1 MPPEPLPWERKEY
14 GFKDHRKHE
23 RGDSLGGGGSSF
35 ATRWR
40 EPYHGSRDFS
50 RGSPRRSLS
59 GHYRQGGSF
68 HQVYPEDFIGHGPT
82 PSRSDRIWSED
93 DGFRPSSARYFSG
106 YRSSS
111 SSSSSVGCNRENRG
125 SFRRP
130 PYWDVS
136 DFPRQ
141 QHHQETHAPS
151 QRPVSAPISSTSQT
165 SPLKKNDKI
174 DCIEDDLST
183 VHKFNHQDNSLGT
196 IAWKKW
202 NRPTS
207 TKTGRSETEN
217 AGTEVALP
225 LEKETP
231 TRSPVASLASNES
244 APKKPRLGWGQGL
257 AKYEKQKVV
266 GSTEPSVRGISQCL
280 SPSTPSSAT
289 CSSSPGTEDKLCSR
303 VGNNDNDDLH
313 VSSFPS
319 FYEEILASLDN
330 LEVNPI
336 SSLDSLL
343 VDLFQSE
350 DAFGGDPNLMRHSA
364 TNKLSKLKSHV
375 SNAFEKIEN
384 KIDLL
389 EKELKAIT
397 CDTKANAYQGSL
409 KSEDDS
415 ASLLSRRSLDDL
427 SNESKDL
434 KDQQVKCIEE
444 SLFDDHEHRPSSRL
458 DEHNTVV
465 KETVLSTLEKELP
478 VCGMEKMVSTLSSN
492 EVETWKA
499 SILSEMENSQGG
511 GKPMVPSEA
520 ESLSFMN
527 NSVLI
532 SCGGMTQR
540 KTESNLVNSIVDSNR
555 NISKFSWEVFN
566 TTFSNDLPGSDV
578 WGFVNFTSCR
588 KHELNVKEKLAV
600 AKRQLKFRE
609 RVLTLKFRALHH
621 LWREDLHLLSI
632 KKLRTKSSKRTEL
645 SNRSFL
651 NGSQKQR
658 SSIRSQS
665 ALPAGNIT
673 LVPTTEI
680 MNFTS
685 KFLLDSQIK
694 ICRNNLKMPAML
706 LNEKYQR
713 YSKFVTHNGLIE
725 DPVTSEQERGMINP
739 WSHVE
744 KEVFKEMLA
753 RYGKDFTK
761 ISSFLDHKTTADC
774 IEFYYKSHKSE
785 SFKDVKKS
793 LDLRKQQ
800 QSLPANTYLVA
811 SGKNWNNKT
820 SVASL
825 DLNWNNKTSVAS
837 LDLLG
842 AASVMALHNQ
852 DTARIEKYAG
862 GSKNLDEANEHTSAQ
877 ERVAADVLAGI
888 CGLVSPESA
897 SPYGTSSIDPAKNMK
912 DEESLDEE
920 DTCSDEGCGELDSAD
935 WTDEEKAMFIQAL
948 SMYSKDFTSIS
959 SYMKTR
965 SREQCKIFFSK
976 ARKCLSL
983 DTIHQGC
990 ANGITPV
997 SLTNGGR
1004 SDTDDACIAEM
1015 NSAICSTQSCSKID
1029 EDVSQPL
1036 VGTNYEGIDH
1046 SASTDFHVKNDF
1058 EVNDYSASTDFQ
1070 VKTERSNEQAD
1081 NVSVRPSLAD
1091 YRDEVVRQVSIV
1103 HDVKQA
1109 GSRDDLQS
1117 DVPLKENIITSSA
1130 IEAVKLHEAAD
1141 SADSEAKIEGV
1152 NNVVSLAERIVSI
1165 RKSEQVEECLE
1176 GESNRQTASLVTDAG
1191 IAGCFPSGNMEKE
1204 VDIKPSLDREIEL
1217 SNKKLIN
1224 ANFTTNGDDPLW
1236 SMKDS
1241 VQSVPSIVSAP
1252 KANGYHHLT
1261 SDSNSQGQV
1270 QVDAHPSATEKP
1282 RSTLKQENGHSLL
1295 VNSFMSDPANICFG
1309 GAPSFLYETTLNFE
1323 EHGNNRHQNSIKRDL
1338 SQQYMLRNLPLSQVN
1353 QSMHILRGY
1362 PLQSLKQEANAET
1375 NIHASKKPSQL
1386 QVETMKTGAFQ
1397 LNHLFSSDKHWDKS
1411 NVSTPHSVSAPLHS
1425 ARSENQSDAE
1435 FRTCSK
1441 NAGAKVEEHKPGDVK
1456 LFGKILS
1463 VTSSSQKSDSSFLE
1477 SDKKPSLPKM
1487 DSTLKMN
1494 PHDNVKSASQLVSN
1508 ASACRVNLET
1518 TYGFW
1523 DGKRIQTGFSSLP
1536 DTAAMFLKYQ
1546 GSPTIISH
1554 YPAKDGIPGCNG
1566 IVPEHQ
1572 QSHVQQMSSNVMQ
1585 IENIPELQKRTRT
1598 ETIPGFQQQV
1608 RVMPLGTNMLG
1619 GGMLVGSGVV
1629 SDPVS
1634 ALKMHFAARAN
1645 LYGSDPEL

>member
-59 GHYRQGGSF
+59 G
-68 HQVYPEDFIGHGPT
+68 
-82 PSRSDRIWSED
+82 RSLPAGRK
-93 DGFRPSSARYFSG
+93 F
-106 YRSSS
+106 
-111 SSSSSVGCNRENRG
+111 
-125 SFRRP
+125 P
-130 PYWDVS
+130 P
-136 DFPRQ
+136 
-141 QHHQETHAPS
+141 
-151 QRPVSAPISSTSQT
+151 
-165 SPLKKNDKI
+165 
-174 DCIEDDLST
+174 
-183 VHKFNHQDNSLGT
+183 GT

-415 ASLLSRRSLDDL
+415 ASLLSRRPLDDL

-458 DEHNTVV
+458 DEHNSVV

-665 ALPAGNIT
+665 ALPGNIT

-1176 GESNRQTASLVTDAG
+1176 GESNQQTASLVTDAG

-1204 VDIKPSLDREIEL
+1204 VDIKPSLDREFEL

-1224 ANFTTNGDDPLW
+1224 ANFTANGDDPLW

-1261 SDSNSQGQV
+1261 SDSNSQGQI

-1282 RSTLKQENGHSLL
+1282 RPTLKQENGHSLL

>member
-68 HQVYPEDFIGHGPT
+68 HQVYPEDFIGHGST

-93 DGFRPSSARYFSG
+93 DGFRPSSARYFSS
-106 YRSSS
+106 YRSS

-141 QHHQETHAPS
+141 QHLQETHAPS

-183 VHKFNHQDNSLGT
+183 VHKFNHQDNSLGS
-196 IAWKKW
+196 IPWKKW

-266 GSTEPSVRGISQCL
+266 GSTEPSVGGISQCL

-303 VGNNDNDDLH
+303 VGYNDNDDLH

-319 FYEEILASLDN
+319 FYEEILANLDN

-364 TNKLSKLKSHV
+364 TNKLSKLKSQV

-409 KSEDDS
+409 TSEDDS

-434 KDQQVKCIEE
+434 KEQQVKCIEE

-465 KETVLSTLEKELP
+465 KETVLPPLEKELP
-478 VCGMEKMVSTLSSN
+478 VCSMEKMVSTLSSN
-492 EVETWKA
+492 EAETWKA
-499 SILSEMENSQGG
+499 SELLEMADSHGG

-520 ESLSFMN
+520 ESPSFMN

-532 SCGGMTQR
+532 GSGGMTQR
-540 KTESNLVNSIVDSNR
+540 KTESP
-555 NISKFSWEVFN
+555 
-566 TTFSNDLPGSDV
+566 TFSKDLPCSDV

-588 KHELNVKEKLAV
+588 KHELKVKEKLAI

-621 LWREDLHLLSI
+621 LWREDLRLLSI
-632 KKLRTKSSKRTEL
+632 KKLRTKSSKRTEH
-645 SNRSFL
+645 SNRSLL

-665 ALPAGNIT
+665 ALPGNLT

-685 KFLLDSQIK
+685 TFLLDSQIK

-706 LNEKYQR
+706 LNKR
-713 YSKFVTHNGLIE
+713 DRSYSKFVTHNGLIE
-725 DPVTSEQERGMINP
+725 DPVASEQERGMINP

-820 SVASL
+820 SA
-825 DLNWNNKTSVAS
+825 AS

-842 AASVMALHNQ
+842 AASVMVLHNQ
-852 DTARIEKYAG
+852 DTARIEKHAG
-862 GSKNLDEANEHTSAQ
+862 SSKNEHTSAQ
-877 ERVAADVLAGI
+877 ERELIAADVLAGI
-888 CGLVSPESA
+888 CGLVSAESV

-935 WTDEEKAMFIQAL
+935 WTDEEKALFIQAL
-948 SMYSKDFTSIS
+948 SMYGKDFTSIS

-983 DTIHQGC
+983 DAIHQGC

-1004 SDTDDACIAEM
+1004 SDTDDACFAEM
-1015 NSAICSTQSCSKID
+1015 NSGICSTQSCSKID

-1036 VGTNYEGIDH
+1036 VGASYEGIEH

-1058 EVNDYSASTDFQ
+1058 EGNDYSASTDFQ
-1070 VKTERSNEQAD
+1070 VKTERSNEQAE

-1091 YRDEVVRQVSIV
+1091 FRDEVDRQVSIV
-1103 HDVKQA
+1103 HDVKQT
-1109 GSRDDLQS
+1109 GSGDDLQS
-1117 DVPLKENIITSSA
+1117 DVPLKESITSSA
-1130 IEAVKLHEAAD
+1130 CEAVKLHEAAD
-1141 SADSEAKIEGV
+1141 SADREAKLEGI
-1152 NNVVSLAERIVSI
+1152 NSVVSLPEHIVSI

-1191 IAGCFPSGNMEKE
+1191 IAGCFPSGSMEKE
-1204 VDIKPSLDREIEL
+1204 VDIKPPHDREVEL

-1224 ANFTTNGDDPLW
+1224 VNFTANGDGRLW

-1241 VQSVPSIVSAP
+1241 VQSVPPIVSAP
-1252 KANGYHHLT
+1252 KANGYHRLT
-1261 SDSNSQGQV
+1261 SDSNTQGQI
-1270 QVDAHPSATEKP
+1270 QVDTHPSAAKKP
-1282 RSTLKQENGHSLL
+1282 RATLKQENAHSLPL
-1295 VNSFMSDPANICFG
+1295 NSFMSDPANICFG
-1309 GAPSFLYETTLNFE
+1309 GSPNLYETTLNFE
-1323 EHGNNRHQNSIKRDL
+1323 EHRHQNLTKRDL
-1338 SQQYMLRNLPLSQVN
+1338 SQQYMLRNLPLSQVDQN
-1353 QSMHILRGY
+1353 MHILRGY
-1362 PLQSLKQEANAET
+1362 PLQSLKQEANVET
-1375 NIHASKKPSQL
+1375 NIHAGKKPSQL
-1386 QVETMKTGAFQ
+1386 QVETMKNGASQ
-1397 LNHLFSSDKHWDKS
+1397 LTHLFSSDKHWDKS
-1411 NVSTPHSVSAPLHS
+1411 NVSTLHSGSAPLHP

-1463 VTSSSQKSDSSFLE
+1463 VTSSSQKSDSSFPE
-1477 SDKKPSLPKM
+1477 SDKKLSLPKM
-1487 DSTLKMN
+1487 DGALKMT
-1494 PHDNVKSASQLVSN
+1494 PLDNVKSASQLVSN

-1554 YPAKDGIPGCNG
+1554 YPAKDGIPSCNG
-1566 IVPEHQ
+1566 VVLEHQ
-1572 QSHVQQMSSNVMQ
+1572 QSHVQQMSSNMKQ
-1585 IENIPELQKRTRT
+1585 IQNIPELQKRTRT

-1619 GGMLVGSGVV
+1619 GGMLVGSGGV
-1629 SDPVS
+1629 SDPVA

-1645 LYGSDPEL
+1645 LYGSDAEPWQGDSGTR